1 MNIMKTYI
9 LLFLSLITLSAQAVP
24 VFSTEETYTNANGT
38 SFTATAKGDEYLSF
52 LQAKDGTI
60 VSLDRVSGNYMV
72 SKYDAVN
79 NHLTASDINYP
90 SLINPGLSYAPSST
104 NAGKLITN
112 KNLQNIWRSNYE
124 KLNPLVFLGR

>member
-1 MNIMKTYI
+1 MNTMKTYI
-9 LLFLSLITLSAQAVP
+9 LLFISFITLSAQAVP
-24 VFSTEETYTNANGT
+24 VFSTESTYTNANGT

-60 VSLDRVSGNYMV
+60 VSLDRASGNYMV

-90 SLINPGLSYAPSST
+90 SLINPGLSYPQSASAD
-104 NAGKLITN
+104 NLITN
-112 KNLQNIWRSNYE
+112 KNLQGIWRSNYE
-124 KLNPLVFLGR
+124 KLNPVLIFDR